1 MIDPMMHNQ
10 EEHNPISPIGRYI
23 PINYEGH
30 RPRTHMNIMEYA
42 RGGGVG
48 AGSEEFD
55 AGMGGRASQG
65 ANPQDALRRQ
75 REETEYNAVNI
86 LVGSRPPRERSLED
100 YPSLPVVSSAQQSR
114 LGSSKSSTELN
125 KITGGGSDESILLS
139 HMTMLGVIKEDKRLQ
154 NRAKG
159 TTKSTTSTQAPQ
171 PAIKYYCSAVASKP
185 LLSSQSSSSSS
196 SNWLQPHTIKMSR
209 QSRYASHLHITYC
222 TYVYFKSWLNLGRKA
237 SR

>member
-1 MIDPMMHNQ
+1 M
-10 EEHNPISPIGRYI
+10 
-23 PINYEGH
+23 
-30 RPRTHMNIMEYA
+30 
-42 RGGGVG
+42 
-48 AGSEEFD
+48 
-55 AGMGGRASQG
+55 
-65 ANPQDALRRQ
+65 
-75 REETEYNAVNI
+75 
-86 LVGSRPPRERSLED
+86 ED
-100 YPSLPVVSSAQQSR
+100 YPSLPIASSAQQLR
-114 LGSSKSSTELN
+114 LSSSKSSSELN
-125 KITGGGSDESILLS
+125 KKTGGGGENDESILLS
-139 HMTMLGVIKEDKRLQ
+139 HMTRHGVIKVDKRLQ
-154 NRAKG
+154 NRAKR